1 MMERIKINLTN
12 EQIAAI
18 QSISAKTR
26 YDALEQVAKVLG
38 VRTGQRA
45 TWASSRKTIIIDDK
59 THADIS
65 FSKGK
70 VVTLEYYSTEDIF
83 YQPLDIKG
91 WKAPKANAADD
102 EAIKMLRKKL
112 GAMLLPR

>member
-1 MMERIKINLTN
+1 MMERKNINLTN

-18 QSISAKTR
+18 QGISAKTR

-45 TWASSRKTIIIDDK
+45 TWASSRKTIIIDDT
-59 THADIS
+59 THADIT

-70 VVTLEYYSTEDIF
+70 VVRLEYYSTEDIF

-91 WKAPKANAADD
+91 WKAPKANADD
-102 EAIKMLRKKL
+102 EAIKRLQKKL